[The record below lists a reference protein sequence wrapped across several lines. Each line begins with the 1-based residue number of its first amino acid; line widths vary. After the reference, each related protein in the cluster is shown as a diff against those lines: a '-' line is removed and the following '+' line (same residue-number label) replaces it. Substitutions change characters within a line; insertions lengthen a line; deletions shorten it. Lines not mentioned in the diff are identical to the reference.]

1 MADIVHYTFAASSA
15 AYRTRIALNLKGL
28 KPREVYVHLV
38 RDGGQQHAP
47 AYAALNPQEMVPTL
61 IEDGAV
67 LGQSLAIIEYLDET
81 RPEPP
86 LLPRDPLGRARVRQL
101 AYAVAC
107 DIHPVNNLRIRQYLA
122 KEMGQGPEA
131 VARWYRRWID
141 EGFDAIETLLS
152 AAATGRFC
160 HGDSVTLADI
170 CLVPQVA
177 NARRFDIPLDAY
189 PRIVRIDA
197 ELRALPA
204 FAAAAPEAQPDFGT

>member
-1 MADIVHYTFAASSA
+1 MPGLIHYTFAASSA

-28 KPREVYVHLV
+28 AVQDVYVHLV

-61 IEDGAV
+61 VDDGQV

-86 LLPRDPLGRARVRQL
+86 LLPADALGRARVRQIAL
-101 AYAVAC
+101 AVAC
-107 DIHPVNNLRIRQYLA
+107 DIHPVNNLRIRQYLT
-122 KEMGQGPEA
+122 KEMGRSQDD
-131 VARWYRRWID
+131 VARWYRHWID
-141 EGFDAIETLLS
+141 EGFAAIERLLDDPR
-152 AAATGRFC
+152 TGRFC
-160 HGDSVTLADI
+160 HGDAPTLADI

-189 PRIVRIDA
+189 PRIVGIDA
-197 ELRALPA
+197 AARALPA
-204 FAAAAPEAQPDFGT
+204 FAAAAPDKQPDFGS